1 MNVLFSL
8 ASVEPV
14 GFEGEFFVE
23 GGDKI
28 TLVVDKAVPVWEH
41 VVNPVL
47 NS

>member
-1 MNVLFSL
+1 MNILFSL

-28 TLVVDKAVPVWEH
+28 TLVVDKGVPVREH
-41 VVNPVL
+41 IVYPVL
-47 NS
+47 NL